1 MSKEAEKKKL
11 GTFKHMAHGTGST
24 SPQSIC
30 KGLKSGV
37 LHEELPGR

>member
-1 MSKEAEKKKL
+1 MSKEGEKKL

-24 SPQSIC
+24 SPQSTC